1 MQTTLR
7 QGRDVTVDLVKACAI
22 LGVAVIHAAT
32 GAYQN
37 QLGSAGWYSAVAW
50 GSVSRASVPLFL
62 MCTGVLFL
70 APEKELS
77 GKKLWLRYILRI
89 GVAMFF
95 WALVYKFYHLAVSW
109 NFTAESITGAVKEA
123 LFFQHEDHLY
133 YLHMVLLIYAF
144 LPLLR
149 LLTRHGDKRLLQYAL
164 GLWFALGIV
173 YPTVQSY
180 WPFTL
185 LAGVPLQWMLNM
197 SYAAMGY
204 CLLGYYLKKYPL
216 RRRWGA
222 LSLGLGLACV
232 FGGTVLS
239 SLRDGAL
246 NTKFWE
252 GMSVGVCLM
261 TAGLFSLLASVQGTG
276 PRLGAAAR
284 FLSKASFC
292 VYLSHMLFLHV
303 LRALGLDGN
312 WPLPVVGVPLLALL
326 TVLGGLVVYV
336 VASRV
341 PVVKRWLI

>member
-22 LGVAVIHAAT
+22 LGVAIIHAAT

-109 NFTAESITGAVKEA
+109 NFTAESITGAVKEV

-164 GLWFALGIV
+164 GQWFALGIV

-216 RRRWGA
+216 RRRWGT

-232 FGGTVLS
+232 FGGTVL
-239 SLRDGAL
+239 A
-246 NTKFWE
+246 
-252 GMSVGVCLM
+252 
-261 TAGLFSLLASVQGTG
+261 
-276 PRLGAAAR
+276 P
-284 FLSKASFC
+284 
-292 VYLSHMLFLHV
+292 
-303 LRALGLDGN
+303 
-312 WPLPVVGVPLLALL
+312 
-326 TVLGGLVVYV
+326 
-336 VASRV
+336 
-341 PVVKRWLI
+341 